1 MRIPAALFYLVLA
14 GFIGLGWYAPH
25 VAASVLAA
33 LSGAAMCLMLAAG
46 FHPVF
51 GEFVFMSM
59 SVEPESD
66 RESES

>member
-51 GEFVFMSM
+51 GEFLIMTTRVDL
-59 SVEPESD
+59 EDD